1 MLLAFGMPGGEVII
15 WDRAGGVQRAR
26 ARVAPQGLL
35 AVAFAPDS
43 QSLAVCGELD
53 GTIGVLDTLTGHP
66 HWTANLGH
74 GATTSLAYS
83 PDGKTLVAS
92 HGSALSFLDAATGE
106 PHHAH

>member
-35 AVAFAPDS
+35 AIAFAPDS

-92 HGSALSFLDAATGE
+92 HGGALSFLDAATGD
-106 PHHAH
+106 PHHSH